1 MMGFFA
7 GILYAGSG
15 LIAAVNLWLFAIIMS
30 TYLNYYKGM
39 RQNIKSNHSKGN
51 NETTQIDLT
60 YIILYT
66 VIHIILPAI
75 FSYKML
81 QIAYYALDEGIL
93 NDGIYRK

>member
-30 TYLNYYKGM
+30 TYLNHYKGL
-39 RQNIKSNHSKGN
+39 RQNSLQSKGN
-51 NETTQIDLT
+51 TETTQIDLT

-66 VIHIILPAI
+66 IIHVILPAI
-75 FSYKML
+75 FSYKMF
-81 QIAYYALDEGIL
+81 
-93 NDGIYRK
+93 